1 MTVKEYTLS
10 DAEDKLNNI
19 ANLSIFLN
27 SGACP
32 KEISYNLMDHMH
44 EEIESLQGMLGYM
57 RILPQ
62 LKAKELAENAI
73 NMESNNEIS
82 AETLQ

>member
-19 ANLSIFLN
+19 AAISMFLN

-32 KEISYNLMDHMH
+32 KEISFNLYDHMH
-44 EEIESLQGMLGYM
+44 DEIENLQGMLSFM
-57 RILPQ
+57 RLYPEI
-62 LKAKELAENAI
+62 KAQELEQATAQN
-73 NMESNNEIS
+73 
-82 AETLQ
+82 